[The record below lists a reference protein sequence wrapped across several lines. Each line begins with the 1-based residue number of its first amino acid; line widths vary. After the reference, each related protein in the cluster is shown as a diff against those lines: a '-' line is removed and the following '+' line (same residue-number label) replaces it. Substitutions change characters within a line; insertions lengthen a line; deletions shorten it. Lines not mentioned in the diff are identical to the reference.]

1 MGRRAAALALL
12 ALLVAGCHSSAP
24 NGHESLSAAEPSGVV
39 RIGLAQLL
47 WPLDPTHAR
56 GRDELTLARALFA
69 TPLRTDPESGAL
81 RPGLCS
87 TWSAGGSNWRLR
99 CRHAGAIA
107 TQLRR
112 AKLFPARGIRALG
125 KRRLVIALPGPRPE
139 LPYLLT
145 QVAAAPP

>member
-12 ALLVAGCHSSAP
+12 ALLVAGCNSGAP
-24 NGHESLSAAEPSGVV
+24 QRHASLAAGGPAGVV
-39 RIGLAQLL
+39 RIGLAHLL

-56 GRDELTLARALFA
+56 GRDELTLARVLFS

-87 TWSAGGSNWRLR
+87 TWSPSGVTWRLR

-112 AKLFPARGIRALG
+112 ARLFPAQRIRRSTSG
-125 KRRLVIALPGPRPE
+125 GW
-139 LPYLLT
+139 
-145 QVAAAPP
+145 